1 MSEVIDYGFG
11 VDLDSSLDE
20 AVERTRAALQ
30 AEGFGVLTTID
41 VRETMRE
48 KLGVEMEPYVILG
61 ACNPQ
66 LAHRG
71 LQAAPD
77 LGLLLPCNVTVRE
90 SGGRS
95 QVMAVDPQK
104 MLGIVGADPELA
116 AVAGEAARRLRR
128 VADSLAAEDAEREP
142 RGGTA

>member
-1 MSEVIDYGFG
+1 MMSEKIDYGFG

-90 SGGRS
+90 TGSGSR
-95 QVMAVDPQK
+95 VMAVDPEV
-104 MLGIVGADPELA
+104 MLGVVGSDPELT
-116 AVAGEAARRLRR
+116 AVAGEAAARLRR
-128 VADSLAAEDAEREP
+128 VVTALARNAA
-142 RGGTA
+142 